1 MRQAIVYM
9 CETAAGILTEENQ
22 ESYLFEY
29 QNDYFLNSAMP
40 DICLSLSKKRQNY
53 KSKYLFPFFYNLLSE
68 GANRSMQCSRLKIDE
83 KDHFGLLLATA
94 TEDTIG
100 AVTLK
105 PVTV

>member
-1 MRQAIVYM
+1 MRQAIVYLRGK
-9 CETAAGILTEENQ
+9 AAGTLTEENPK
-22 ESYLFEY
+22 SYIFRY
-29 QNDYFLNSAMP
+29 NDDYYHNSTMP
-40 DICLSLSKKRQNY
+40 DICLSLSKKKQDY
-53 KSKYLFPFFYNLLSE
+53 ESKYLFPFFYNLLSE

-94 TEDTIG
+94 TDDTIG

>member
-9 CETAAGILTEENQ
+9 RGTAAGILTEENQ
-22 ESYLFEY
+22 ESYLFRY
-29 QNDYFLNSAMP
+29 QDDYFHNSAMP
-40 DICLSLSKKRQNY
+40 DICLSLSKKKQNY

-105 PVTV
+105 PVKE

>member
-9 CETAAGILTEENQ
+9 RGTAAGILTEENQ
-22 ESYLFEY
+22 DSYLFRY
-29 QNDYFLNSAMP
+29 QDDYFHNSAMP

-100 AVTLK
+100 AVTLN
-105 PVTV
+105 PVTE

>member
-1 MRQAIVYM
+1 MRQAIVFLRG
-9 CETAAGILTEENQ
+9 TVAGTLTEENP
-22 ESYLFEY
+22 ESYVFQY
-29 QNDYFLNSAMP
+29 QDDYFHNSAMP
-40 DICLSLSKKRQNY
+40 DICLSLSKKKQDY
-53 KSKYLFPFFYNLLSE
+53 ESGYLFPFFYNLLSE

-105 PVTV
+105 HVTE